1 MQVSGVYV
9 SLITDIYV
17 FAAVHQQVFYFQGTG
32 R

>member
-1 MQVSGVYV
+1 VYV